1 MQCNMSFISILQR
14 SATQL
19 PVKLSEK
26 TFSFHVKQ
34 GDLSP
39 FLFTKVMLK
48 YRGFKL
54 FNLIENK

>member
-1 MQCNMSFISILQR
+1 MQCNMSFISILQH
-14 SATQL
+14 SALL

-26 TFSFHVKQ
+26 TFSFYVKQ

-48 YRGFKL
+48 YRDFKL